1 MNEVKAR
8 IERTSTAIAVI
19 LLCIAAICTCAVFWG
34 GWNWI
39 IGKSGFDIRA
49 QVNAGVWLL
58 RYALVSA
65 LLVYAALMFFRIGK
79 EETPFFKELPGRI
92 KIAAALLF
100 VALVV
105 PQWIGYAVIS
115 GATGTI
121 SFVIF
126 DENSIMALALAFV
139 VFCLG
144 QIFEYGYLVQDEN
157 YEII

>member
-1 MNEVKAR
+1 MDEVRAR
-8 IERTSTAIAVI
+8 IERTSTAIAVV
-19 LLCIAAICTCAVFWG
+19 LLCIAAICICAVLWG
-34 GWNWI
+34 AWNWI
-39 IGKSGFDIRA
+39 GGKQTLDIHA

-58 RYALVSA
+58 RYTLISA
-65 LLVYAALMFFRIGK
+65 LLVYAALIFFRIGS
-79 EETPFFKELPGRI
+79 EETPFFKELPRRI
-92 KIAAALLF
+92 KIAAVLLF
-100 VALVV
+100 VALTV

-115 GATGTI
+115 GATGTV

-126 DENSIMALALAFV
+126 DENSIVALALAFV